1 MLVVLLERR
10 YLIDPRT
17 PHTYGRCGGTRSE
30 STSNLM
36 LCVPFD
42 SSCCDPLLLPGV
54 GTCRCLACAQS
65 RTMASS
71 VLTSLSRS
79 LLAVLQ

>member
-54 GTCRCLACAQS
+54 GTCRCLALC
-65 RTMASS
+65 S
-71 VLTSLSRS
+71 VSDHGIFCPHVAL
-79 LLAVLQ
+79 